1 MKNPPYKLRTIQ
13 SRMRKILLSIDN
25 RRGFFLSEAVF
36 SVAILT
42 LMLLATVP
50 LLFRINHQTI
60 VFHQKVEAISLL
72 RMQLLR
78 WKTDDQP
85 FPDMKVNT
93 PFQLT
98 WEVND
103 TNRAVLSINW
113 RSFEKSYVV
122 RSEARR

>member
-1 MKNPPYKLRTIQ
+1 
-13 SRMRKILLSIDN
+13 MREALLLLYN

-50 LLFRINHQTI
+50 LLIRINHETI
-60 VFHQKVEAISLL
+60 VCQQKVEATSLL
-72 RMQLLR
+72 RMQLLQ
-78 WKTDDQP
+78 WKTDDQS

-98 WEVND
+98 WEEDD
-103 TNRAVLSINW
+103 THQAVLSINW
-113 RSFEKSYVV
+113 RSFGKSYVV